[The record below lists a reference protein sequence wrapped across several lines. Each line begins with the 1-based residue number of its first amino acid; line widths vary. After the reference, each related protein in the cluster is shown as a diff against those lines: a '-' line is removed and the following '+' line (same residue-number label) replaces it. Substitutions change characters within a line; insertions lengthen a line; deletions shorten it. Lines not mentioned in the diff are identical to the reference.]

1 MPRPSRPVQFAIA
14 EQLSHLDAGT
24 WTSLT
29 RDAGVFM
36 KPRFLSALER
46 ACPANVSP
54 RYALMSRDGVP
65 LAAMV
70 LQLVRVQGRLAI
82 SQDAPLGAMAQ
93 LVDER
98 ALVLGNLAGWG
109 QTGLAL
115 AEGADGELVWREA
128 LGLLDRV
135 RRFERPEGVINVS
148 FVKDALLEEHEP
160 ALRHQGFQR
169 APSGP
174 DMVLDLA
181 AFTSF
186 DEYLGSLASKR
197 RRSVK
202 KTLEAVEQAG
212 YVARPLSLEELRAH
226 ETRLDA
232 LYGEV
237 WSNADVRPLR
247 LTGRFFVELQAAM
260 GADCVVLG
268 LMKGAQ
274 LDGFGVCL
282 RSGDAGVGY
291 YLGFDR
297 SVEAP
302 LYQRLLTNIVEQGC
316 AWRCSR
322 MSMGRTTE
330 EPKVLLGAKPGSPGL
345 WVKHRTPPF
354 NWAVGTLLG
363 TIEPPKVPEHHVF
376 KEVR

>member
-1 MPRPSRPVQFAIA
+1 VQFAIA

-24 WTSLT
+24 WNALT
-29 RDAGVFM
+29 ADAGVFM
-36 KPRFLSALER
+36 QRPFLTALER

-54 RYALMSRDGVP
+54 RYALMSRDGEP
-65 LAAMV
+65 LAALV

-82 SQDAPLGAMAQ
+82 SQDTPLGGVAQ
-93 LVDER
+93 LFDER

-109 QTGLAL
+109 QTGLAM
-115 AEGADGELVWREA
+115 ASGVDVELVWREA
-128 LGLLDRV
+128 LGVLDRV
-135 RRFERPEGVINVS
+135 RRFEKPEGIINVS
-148 FVKDALLEEHEP
+148 FVKDALLDEHAP
-160 ALRHQGFQR
+160 SLRHHGFQR

-174 DMVLDLA
+174 DMVLDLT
-181 AFTSF
+181 AFASF
-186 DEYLGSLASKR
+186 DDYLGSLASKR

-212 YVARPLSLEELRAH
+212 YVTRPLTLDELRTH
-226 ETRLDA
+226 EARLDA

-247 LTGRFFVELQAAM
+247 LTGRFFVELKAAL
-260 GADCVVLG
+260 GEACVVTG
-268 LMKGAQ
+268 LLRGDQ

-282 RSGDAGVGY
+282 KSGVDGVGY

-302 LYQRLLTNIVEQGC
+302 LYQRLLTSIVEQGC
-316 AWRCSR
+316 AWQCAR

-330 EPKVLLGAKPGSPGL
+330 EPKVLLGATPGNPGL

-354 NWAVGTLLG
+354 NWAVSTFLGTL
-363 TIEPPKVPEHHVF
+363 EQPKVPEHRVF
-376 KEVR
+376 KDAR